1 MPLFFSRVASATRCP
16 HIDMA
21 DSTVDAVGRRPR
33 NLGSSAWTPTSPQR
47 SCPLCGHRNGAGWG
61 LHCPSRTYFSL
72 TRLRPDLRGLQ
83 ENAVLAGEVRLRAGT
98 TYCAVGRSPASCHN
112 QGAAAPRGDIRRIR
126 GSFCSVTSRL
136 SDNQALL
143 GARLPAKLPGSTLLR
158 AALPEL
164 LEPERH
170 PLGGI
175 GIRAIHGL
183 NVEMGLRGVP
193 GVAASADLIAGA
205 QPLTWRHLNRPSLKV
220 HESNVIRAARN
231 LDDDVIPEDRGQ
243 SPPNPPGLAQSVR
256 DECQH
261 GAARLMVGFAVV
273 SRHHS
278 SCNG

>member
-126 GSFCSVTSRL
+126 GSFCSVASRL

-143 GARLPAKLPGSTLLR
+143 GARLPATGAAPPWRHRHQGCPWLECGDGAAWSSRSCRICRSDRRR
-158 AALPEL
+158 AAAHLATPEQTL
-164 LEPERH
+164 AE
-170 PLGGI
+170 
-175 GIRAIHGL
+175 
-183 NVEMGLRGVP
+183 
-193 GVAASADLIAGA
+193 GA
-205 QPLTWRHLNRPSLKV
+205 RVQ
-220 HESNVIRAARN
+220 RN
-231 LDDDVIPEDRGQ
+231 KGCP
-243 SPPNPPGLAQSVR
+243 
-256 DECQH
+256 
-261 GAARLMVGFAVV
+261 
-273 SRHHS
+273 
-278 SCNG
+278 